1 VSTSWADDPFFD
13 QGTPESI
20 DGGTTS
26 AGLLWHAVSPRWGHS
41 MHTMCSYQG
50 MFPAKLANYFIQSY
64 SAPGDLVLDP
74 FSGRGT
80 TVLQA
85 RASGR
90 QGVASDLS
98 PLAYVLSAA
107 KANPPSWKDLTKTID
122 RLERDYAKRTT
133 PDPDVS
139 PDIEMLFHPD
149 TLRQLWF
156 LRRWLLRTN
165 YVTWDPCKL
174 MIGGSLAG
182 ILHGSFRTNGTSAYL
197 SISMPNTF
205 SMAPTYVRKYVA
217 ENGLV
222 APDQNVFAR
231 LREKVARLYLDSTS
245 GLSGTVH
252 LDDAVRSVGRN
263 DLRGKVQL
271 AVTSP
276 PYLKVMNYGT
286 SNWIRLW
293 WLGLDDVSRQR
304 GAGRLA
310 LDAEL
315 DHQHQYGPY
324 KEFILKVLRGIRD
337 ALAPTG
343 IVAFVVGD
351 VATPDRPS
359 LALARQLW
367 DDIGDQTGLHFVD
380 LIEDDLPSHNKV
392 SRIWGDT
399 RGQATDRDCVLV
411 LSRQPNVKNPPQ
423 FEVDWSEPC
432 KDAGPDEAHEILR
445 ASRPPTQRALRLA
458 R

>member
-1 VSTSWADDPFFD
+1 MTASWTDDPFFD
-13 QGTPESI
+13 QVIPESL

-26 AGLLWHAVSPRWGHS
+26 AGPLWHAVSPRWGHS

-50 MFPAKLANYFIQSY
+50 MFPAKLANYFVQSY
-64 SAPGDLVLDP
+64 SAPGDVVLDP

-90 QGVASDLS
+90 KGVGGDLS

-107 KANPPSWKDLTKTID
+107 KANPPSWAELMQAIS
-122 RLERDYAKRTT
+122 RLERDYSRRGSA
-133 PDPDVS
+133 DPDVS
-139 PDIEMLFHPD
+139 DDVEMLFHPT
-149 TLRQLWF
+149 TLRQLWY
-156 LRRWLLRTN
+156 LRRWLLQASYT
-165 YVTWDPCKL
+165 TWDPCKL
-174 MIGGSLAG
+174 MIAGSIAG
-182 ILHGSFRTNGTSAYL
+182 ILHGATRRDGTSAYL

-205 SMAPTYVRKYVA
+205 SMAPAYVRKYVA
-217 ENGLV
+217 ENDLV
-222 APDQNVFAR
+222 APDQDVFAR
-231 LREKVARLYLDSTS
+231 LREKVARLYLDSEV
-245 GLSGTVH
+245 GDPGTVH
-252 LDDAVRSVGRN
+252 LDDAVNTVSRK
-263 DLRGKVQL
+263 DLRGQVQL
-271 AVTSP
+271 VVTSP

-304 GAGRLA
+304 GAGRVA

-324 KEFILKVLRGIRD
+324 KDFILRVLRGIRSV
-337 ALAPTG
+337 LSPTG
-343 IVAFVVGD
+343 VVAFVVGD

-359 LALARQLW
+359 FALAHQIW
-367 DDIGDQTGLHFVD
+367 DDIGPDTGLHLVD

-392 SRIWGDT
+392 SRIWGET

-411 LSRQPNVKNPPQ
+411 LSRQSGTASALPAI
-423 FEVDWSEPC
+423 VDWSEPY
-432 KDAGPDEAHEILR
+432 KDAGPDEAHDIVR
-445 ASRPPTQRALRLA
+445 ASKRRAPRTDRSA
-458 R
+458 C